1 MRATTP
7 SRKGKLLPSRRE
19 RTALSDR
26 APRVDE
32 TNVAVAVAPGCRR
45 RRRRSKS
52 RGRCR
57 RRRSERRN
65 SRDATMSEPALTRV
79 PVAPPLLAELR
90 RLCGARVSTSPA
102 LCAQHGKDES
112 YHPPHAPDAVVF
124 PHTTEEVAA
133 IVKLC
138 AEYRTPVIAFG
149 AGTSLEGHVAAL
161 KGGICLDMSQMNR
174 ILRVNAEDLDV
185 SVEAGVT
192 RKQLNAALRDKGLF
206 FPIDPGADATIGGM
220 AATRA
225 SGTNAVRYGTM
236 REAVLSLRVVTADGR
251 DIRTSRRARKS
262 AAGYDLTR
270 LMIGSEGTLGVITE
284 VTLRLHG
291 IPEAIASAV
300 CGFATLGGAV
310 DTVVQAIQLGVP
322 MARIEIL
329 DDVQMR
335 AINRWS
341 KLDYPEV
348 TTLFFEFHGSHA
360 SVAEQ
365 VETVQSLAADNG
377 GGEFAWSNRP
387 EERSRLWKARHEAYY
402 AALGL
407 RPGCVGWPTDVC
419 VPIGRLA
426 ECIGETKRD
435 LEGASIPAP
444 ILGHVGD
451 GNFHV
456 VFVID
461 PNRPEELREAESLNR
476 RLIDRALAM
485 DGDRKSTR
493 L

>member
-1 MRATTP
+1 MPGNLTSEVADRLKAVVGDRLHLGEAMRSAH
-7 SRKGKLLPSRRE
+7 G
-19 RTALSDR
+19 
-26 APRVDE
+26 
-32 TNVAVAVAPGCRR
+32 
-45 RRRRSKS
+45 
-52 RGRCR
+52 
-57 RRRSERRN
+57 RSE
-65 SRDATMSEPALTRV
+65 SHFAT
-79 PVAPPLLAELR
+79 
-90 RLCGARVSTSPA
+90 RL
-102 LCAQHGKDES
+102 
-112 YHPPHAPDAVVF
+112 PDAVAF
-124 PHTTEEVAA
+124 AHSTEEVAA
-133 IVKLC
+133 LVGVC
-138 AEYRTPVIAFG
+138 AGAEVPIIPFG
-149 AGTSLEGHVAAL
+149 AGTSIEGNTTPVR
-161 KGGICLDMSQMNR
+161 GGLTIDLSEMNR
-174 ILRVNAEDLDV
+174 IVAVNAEDFDCT
-185 SVEAGVT
+185 VEAGV
-192 RKQLNAALRDKGLF
+192 RREQLNEELRDRGLF
-206 FPIDPGADATIGGM
+206 FPIDPGANATIGGM

-236 REAVLSLRVVTADGR
+236 REAVLALRVVTPDGR
-251 DIRTSRRARKS
+251 VVRTAHRARKS

-291 IPEAIASAV
+291 IPEAISAAV

-348 TTLFFEFHGSHA
+348 TTLFFEFHGSQA

-365 VETVQSLAADNG
+365 VETVQALAADNG

-407 RPGCVGWPTDVC
+407 RSGCVGWPTDVC

-485 DGDRKSTR
+485 DGTCTGEHGIGLGKQDWLVKELGETVDLMRAIKRALDPKDLMNPGKIFS